1 MSRRALVAGATG
13 LVGSHCL
20 RLLLASRQYEKV
32 VALVRRPLSL
42 NDAKLEQ
49 AVVDYDR
56 LAETLPA
63 GSFDDVYCCLGTTI
77 RKAGSQAAFR
87 RVDFDYPVALAQ
99 VARSRGARQFLL
111 VSALG
116 ADPASKVFYN
126 RVKGEVEQ
134 AVRAAGIEQSWFFR
148 PSLLVGERSESRPA
162 ERAGIAFAKLMVP
175 LLQGPLRRY
184 RAVEADAVA
193 AAMIAVALNGHPPGA
208 IESDEIAQLAAV

>member
-126 RVKGEVEQ
+126 RVKGELED
-134 AVRAAGIEQSWFFR
+134 ALAAQGFEGLVIAR
-148 PSLLVGERSESRPA
+148 PSLLAGDRPSLGQPERRGERIGLALSRA
-162 ERAGIAFAKLMVP
+162 LGP
-175 LLQGPLRRY
+175 LLPLAYRPIDAARVARALLALVPVASGVKRLSSAQMQRRDY
-184 RAVEADAVA
+184 
-193 AAMIAVALNGHPPGA
+193 
-208 IESDEIAQLAAV
+208 